1 MRVSKAYLSILLAY
15 CFLMSVNAVYP
26 QTSRA
31 NRSQKKT
38 AQQVQAPQTSV
49 VSLDDDCKPDTP
61 PVPVVPAIE
70 AIPAVPPGESTVPA
84 ARTQTAPAAP
94 SQSGVT
100 AVNTKSA
107 AAPCVPGEK
116 AAPAVPP
123 VPAQEAAPAM
133 EAVPAVPA
141 KPCDTGPEY
150 CWERKQKG
158 KIPNKP

>member
-1 MRVSKAYLSILLAY
+1 MRVSKAYLSILLAF

-38 AQQVQAPQTSV
+38 AQPAPQSRV
-49 VSLDDDCKPDTP
+49 VSLDDNCKPDTP
-61 PVPVVPAIE
+61 PVPAIE
-70 AIPAVPPGESTVPA
+70 AIPAVPPAEE
-84 ARTQTAPAAP
+84 RTQTKAPAAP
-94 SQSGVT
+94 SKSGVT
-100 AVNTKSA
+100 AVTTKSA
-107 AAPCVPGEK
+107 AAPCVPGEVATP
-116 AAPAVPP
+116 AAPP
-123 VPAQEAAPAM
+123 VPAQEAAPAV

-158 KIPNKP
+158 KVPNKP

>member
-1 MRVSKAYLSILLAY
+1 MMRVSKAYLSILLAF
-15 CFLMSVNAVYP
+15 CFLTSVNAVYP
-26 QTSRA
+26 QTRA
-31 NRSQKKT
+31 TRSQKKT
-38 AQQVQAPQTSV
+38 TQQVQAPQTA
-49 VSLDDDCKPDTP
+49 VSLNDDCKPDTP

-70 AIPAVPPGESTVPA
+70 AIPAVLPGESTVPP
-84 ARTQTAPAAP
+84 ARAKIAPTAT

-100 AVNTKSA
+100 AVNNKSA

-158 KIPNKP
+158 KVPNKP